1 VAAVCIADAKI
12 INMTTADDVVVREG
26 RVAGVVINWMPGGA
40 RPGAITFVDPV
51 AVESK
56 LVIDATGHDAIV
68 VNCLM
73 EREIVDVKGFGGMWV
88 SRS

>member
-1 VAAVCIADAKI
+1 MPATCDAGAKI
-12 INMTTADDVVVREG
+12 INMTTAYDVVVHEG

-40 RPGAITFVDPV
+40 RPGAITCVDPV

-56 LVIDATGHDAIV
+56 LVIDATEHDGIV
-68 VNCLM
+68 VNYLVG
-73 EREIVDVKGFGGMWV
+73 RGIVDVKGFGGMWF